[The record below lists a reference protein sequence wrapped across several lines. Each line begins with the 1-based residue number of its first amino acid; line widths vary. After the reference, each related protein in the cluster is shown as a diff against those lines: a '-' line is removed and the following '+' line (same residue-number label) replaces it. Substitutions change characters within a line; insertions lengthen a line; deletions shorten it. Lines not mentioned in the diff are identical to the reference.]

1 MPAAAAADV
10 NAKLARK
17 RSESALECAD
27 RARGDARGMPV
38 HSHDRAERLEPERI
52 CEAAQQLVAA
62 VMMHDGLADD
72 GTKPGHTVGKPFG
85 RLSTVQRQVG
95 SSGSAW

>member
-1 MPAAAAADV
+1 
-10 NAKLARK
+10 
-17 RSESALECAD
+17 
-27 RARGDARGMPV
+27 
-38 HSHDRAERLEPERI
+38 
-52 CEAAQQLVAA
+52 
-62 VMMHDGLADD
+62 MMHDGLADD